1 MRPDTPIFFRPDGIG
16 EAVDTMTD
24 DAAIQGAGESSQLVS
39 DQTAVVTGGASGV
52 GRAIALTFASH
63 GADIVVADVTREPR
77 EGGEP
82 THEVVETE
90 TDREARFVQCDVTE
104 RADLEDAVSAA
115 EAFGGIDVMVNNA
128 GLNSETDAL
137 AVTEEEYDRVMDVN
151 VKGVFFG
158 CQVAAE
164 ALIERD
170 DGGSIINM
178 ASLAADLGT
187 RTQPLY
193 CTSKGAVKTM
203 TYAMA
208 DRFADHDI
216 RVNAIKPSYTK
227 TQMLESSGMG
237 EGEAGKQFEAMMK
250 QLTPAGRFGEAEEV
264 ARVALFLAS
273 DLSSYITAESIAVDG
288 GLGNT

>member
-1 MRPDTPIFFRPDGIG
+1 MNDVLEGK
-16 EAVDTMTD
+16 
-24 DAAIQGAGESSQLVS
+24 
-39 DQTAVVTGGASGV
+39 TAVITGAASGL
-52 GRAIALTFASH
+52 GRAIARTFAEQ
-63 GADIVVADVTREPR
+63 GADIVVADVQAEPH
-77 EGGEP
+77 EGGKP
-82 THEVVETE
+82 THDLIGAE
-90 TDREARFVQCDVTE
+90 TDQRAQFVDCDVTDRSDLVTAVD
-104 RADLEDAVSAA
+104 RAND
-115 EAFGGIDVMVNNA
+115 FGGIDIMVNNA
-128 GLNSETDAL
+128 GINSETDVL
-137 AVTEEEYDRVMDVN
+137 EVTEAEYDRVMDVN

-158 CQVAAE
+158 CQVAGE
-164 ALIERD
+164 RLIEQG

-227 TQMLESSGMG
+227 THMLEASGMG
-237 EGEAGKQFEAMMK
+237 EGEMGKQFEAMMK
-250 QLTPAGRFGEAEEV
+250 QLTPAGRFGEPEEIANV
-264 ARVALFLAS
+264 AVFLAS
-273 DLSSYITAESIAVDG
+273 DLSSYVTAESILVDG